1 MFKPL
6 GLRILVERMEEEAKT
21 ASGIIIPDN
30 AKEKPL
36 EGKVVA
42 ISKEVEEDENLPINV
57 GDIVVF
63 AKYSGTDITIDGK
76 EYLVLN
82 TDDVLGKIEK

>member
-1 MFKPL
+1 MFRPL
-6 GLRILVERMEEEAKT
+6 GLRVLVERLEEEAKT

-42 ISKEVEEDENLPINV
+42 ISKEVEEDENLPINE

-63 AKYSGTDITIDGK
+63 AKYAGTEITFDGK

-82 TDDVLGKIEK
+82 TDDILGKIEK

>member
-6 GLRILVERMEEEAKT
+6 GLRVLVQRVEEEAKT
-21 ASGIIIPDN
+21 PSGIIIPDN

-42 ISKEVEEDENLPINV
+42 ISKEVKEDENLPINE
-57 GDIVVF
+57 GDTVVF
-63 AKYSGTDITIDGK
+63 AKYAGTDITIDGK

-82 TDDVLGKIEK
+82 TDDILGIIE

>member
-1 MFKPL
+1 MNFQPL
-6 GLRILVERMEEEAKT
+6 GKRVLVKRVEETKTT

-36 EGKVVA
+36 MGEVVA
-42 ISKEVEEDENLPINV
+42 ISKESNDISN
-57 GDIVVF
+57 GDKIVF
-63 AKYSGTDITIDGK
+63 AKYGGTEIKLDNN

-82 TDDVLGKIEK
+82 LDDILGILK

>member
-1 MFKPL
+1 MDFTPL
-6 GLRILVERMEEEAKT
+6 GKRVLIERVEEPTTT

-36 EGKVVA
+36 KGVVVSVSKK
-42 ISKEVEEDENLPINV
+42 ISSDSVINT

-63 AKYSGTDITIDGK
+63 GKYSGTELSLDGK
-76 EYLVLN
+76 EYLVMEVK
-82 TDDVLGKIEK
+82 DILGILK

>member
-1 MFKPL
+1 MNFQPL
-6 GLRILVERMEEEAKT
+6 GKRVLVKRVEETKTT

-36 EGKVVA
+36 TGEVIAV
-42 ISKEVEEDENLPINV
+42 SKEVE
-57 GDIVVF
+57 DIKANDKVVF
-63 AKYSGTDITIDGK
+63 AKYGGSEIKLDNE

-82 TDDVLGKIEK
+82 TDDILGIIK

>member
-1 MFKPL
+1 MNFQPL
-6 GLRILVERMEEEAKT
+6 GKRVLVKRVEETKTT

-36 EGKVVA
+36 NGEVVA
-42 ISKEVEEDENLPINV
+42 VSKEVEDIKA
-57 GDIVVF
+57 GDKVVF
-63 AKYSGTDITIDGK
+63 AKYGGSEIKLDNE

-82 TDDVLGKIEK
+82 TDDILGILK

>member
-1 MFKPL
+1 MFRPI
-6 GLRILVERMEEEAKT
+6 GLRVLVERLEEESRTK
-21 ASGIIIPDN
+21 SGIIIPDN

-36 EGKVVA
+36 EGKVIA
-42 ISKEVEEDENLPINV
+42 ISKEVEEDETLPLNE

-63 AKYSGTDITIDGK
+63 AKYAGTDITIDGK

-82 TDDVLGKIEK
+82 TDDILGKIEK

>member
-6 GLRILVERMEEEAKT
+6 GLRVLVQRVEEEAKT

-42 ISKEVEEDENLPINV
+42 ISKEVEVDENLPLKE
-57 GDIVVF
+57 GDKVVF

-82 TDDVLGKIEK
+82 TDDILGIIE

>member
-1 MFKPL
+1 MFRPI
-6 GLRILVERMEEEAKT
+6 GLRVLVERMEEESKT

-42 ISKEVEEDENLPINV
+42 ISKEVEEDENLPINE

-63 AKYSGTDITIDGK
+63 AKYAGTDITIDGK

-82 TDDVLGKIEK
+82 TDDILGKIEK

>member
-6 GLRILVERMEEEAKT
+6 GLRVLVERVEEEAKT

-36 EGKVVA
+36 EGKVIA
-42 ISKEVEEDENLPINV
+42 ISKEVEEDENLPLKE
-57 GDIVVF
+57 GDRVVF

-82 TDDVLGKIEK
+82 TDDILGIIE

>member
-1 MFKPL
+1 MFRPI
-6 GLRILVERMEEEAKT
+6 GLRVLVERVEEEAKT

-36 EGKVVA
+36 EGKVIA
-42 ISKEVEEDENLPINV
+42 ISKEVEEDENLPINE

-63 AKYSGTDITIDGK
+63 AKYAGTDITIDGK

-82 TDDVLGKIEK
+82 TDDILGKIEK

>member
-1 MFKPL
+1 MAFKPL
-6 GLRILVERMEEEAKT
+6 GLRVLVERKEEENKT

-36 EGKVVA
+36 MGTVIAV
-42 ISKEVEEDENLPINV
+42 SKEVEEDEYNSIKE
-57 GDIVVF
+57 GDTVVF
-63 AKYSGTDITIDGK
+63 AKYAGTDITLDGK

-82 TDDVLGKIEK
+82 TDDILGILA

>member
-6 GLRILVERMEEEAKT
+6 GLRILVERLEEESKT

-36 EGKVVA
+36 EGKVIA
-42 ISKEVEEDENLPINV
+42 ISKEVEEDENLPINE

>member
-1 MFKPL
+1 MFKPI
-6 GLRILVERMEEEAKT
+6 GLRVLVERVEEEAKT

-36 EGKVVA
+36 EGKIVA
-42 ISKEVEEDENLPINV
+42 ISKEVEEDENLPLKE
-57 GDIVVF
+57 GDKVVF

-82 TDDVLGKIEK
+82 TDDILGIIE

>member
-1 MFKPL
+1 MFRPI
-6 GLRILVERMEEEAKT
+6 GLRVLVERLEEEAKT

-42 ISKEVEEDENLPINV
+42 ISKEVEEDENLPLNV
-57 GDIVVF
+57 GDTVVF
-63 AKYSGTDITIDGK
+63 AKYAGTDITIDGK

-82 TDDVLGKIEK
+82 TDDILGKIEK

>member
-1 MFKPL
+1 MFKPI
-6 GLRILVERMEEEAKT
+6 GLRVLVQRVEEEAKT

-36 EGKVVA
+36 EGKIIA
-42 ISKEVEEDENLPINV
+42 ISKEVEEDENLPLKE
-57 GDIVVF
+57 GSKVVF

-82 TDDVLGKIEK
+82 TDDILGIIE

>member
-6 GLRILVERMEEEAKT
+6 GLRILVERLEEESKT

-42 ISKEVEEDENLPINV
+42 ISKEVEEDENLPINE

-63 AKYSGTDITIDGK
+63 AKYAGTDITINGK

-82 TDDVLGKIEK
+82 TDDILGKIEK

>member
-6 GLRILVERMEEEAKT
+6 GLRVLVQRVEEEAKT

-42 ISKEVEEDENLPINV
+42 VSKEVEVDENLPLKE
-57 GDIVVF
+57 GDKVVF

-82 TDDVLGKIEK
+82 TDDILGIIE

>member
-6 GLRILVERMEEEAKT
+6 GLRVLVERVEEEAKT

-42 ISKEVEEDENLPINV
+42 VSKEVEVDENLPLKE
-57 GDIVVF
+57 GDKVVF

-82 TDDVLGKIEK
+82 TDDILGIIE

>member
-6 GLRILVERMEEEAKT
+6 GLRVLVERVEEEAKT

-36 EGKVVA
+36 EGKVIA
-42 ISKEVEEDENLPINV
+42 ISKEVEEDENLPLKE
-57 GDIVVF
+57 GDKVVF

-82 TDDVLGKIEK
+82 TDDILGIIE

>member
-6 GLRILVERMEEEAKT
+6 GLRVLVERVEEEAKT

-36 EGKVVA
+36 EGKVIAV
-42 ISKEVEEDENLPINV
+42 SKEVEEDENLPINE
-57 GDIVVF
+57 GDTVVF
-63 AKYSGTDITIDGK
+63 AKYSGTEVTVDAK

-82 TDDVLGKIEK
+82 TDDILGKIEK

>member
-1 MFKPL
+1 MNFQPL
-6 GLRILVERMEEEAKT
+6 GKRVLVKRVEETKTT

-36 EGKVVA
+36 NGEVVA
-42 ISKEVEEDENLPINV
+42 VSKEVENIKA
-57 GDIVVF
+57 GDKVVF
-63 AKYSGTDITIDGK
+63 AKYGGSEIKLDNE

-82 TDDVLGKIEK
+82 TDDILGILK